1 MNTAFFT
8 LLTDTL
14 GYRFATF
21 ETEKERKVIEG
32 FDRIPYTPETLLEDI
47 LSGFPAISDYRKLRY
62 DIDVKFGES
71 IDWLFKYSLWDS
83 DEKSTFSDLIY
94 LKIYNNTIDCYINAN
109 MASYAEIYFYKEMLS
124 RAKAVHKNWE
134 VNTSVLPFDEFVRMK
149 G

>member
-1 MNTAFFT
+1 MNTTFFT

-47 LSGFPAISDYRKLRY
+47 LSGFPAFSDYRKSRY

-71 IDWLFKYSLWDS
+71 IDWLLSAAIWIVTKNLHF
-83 DEKSTFSDLIY
+83 LI
-94 LKIYNNTIDCYINAN
+94 
-109 MASYAEIYFYKEMLS
+109 
-124 RAKAVHKNWE
+124 
-134 VNTSVLPFDEFVRMK
+134 
-149 G
+149 